1 MKFAPSLLVLLLVSS
16 TASSTASAFA
26 FQSSASRAA
35 VPASQRNHRV
45 SFGILHSSSSPSS
58 ATESEAAVKGEQKTQ
73 ELGLLTFD
81 LDDTLYPIDRV
92 QSEAND
98 AFVKAMAKFGY
109 TGLEPEDIVKT
120 GKMIREEMS
129 KTDPIDAATLTH
141 TEIRE
146 LAIRKE
152 MEKIILKRK
161 LQETA
166 DDWATQV
173 ESLSPIIVAS
183 AKKWAKNAV
192 SESVVQA
199 VLSAW
204 EMERHHAAERHLF
217 PEVIDALKQIKK
229 EHPNVIIGA
238 VTDGRAN
245 PKLMTFT
252 LAPYFDFCMS
262 WEDEQGGRKQ
272 FFKELDSVDGQADLN
287 WIYEAARHKY
297 AVLKEASDGLLKK
310 NADQDGKIPP
320 LTYPD
325 TYDDLAWLH
334 VGDDL
339 AFDVGGSAAC
349 GAKTI
354 LVELSKEY
362 GQTAPYRFDT
372 EIDQPSWATT
382 TPTELIARIKMN
394 EAAKEVVDKK
404 IVSLEQ
410 LPVAIN
416 QILNPDY

>member
-1 MKFAPSLLVLLLVSS
+1 MKIPTIAAAVLVLTDSVVHAFTVPRAARVRA
-16 TASSTASAFA
+16 TAAFA
-26 FQSSASRAA
+26 ASEESTTTAEPKQEEA
-35 VPASQRNHRV
+35 VTKQ
-45 SFGILHSSSSPSS
+45 I
-58 ATESEAAVKGEQKTQ
+58 
-73 ELGLLTFD
+73 GLLTFD
-81 LDDTLYPIDRV
+81 LDDTLYPIDKV
-92 QSEAND
+92 LSEAND
-98 AFVKAMAKFGY
+98 AFVKAMEKFGY
-109 TGLEPEDIVKT
+109 TGLNPEDIVNT
-120 GKMIREEMS
+120 GKEIREEMS

-146 LAIRKE
+146 LAIREE
-152 MEKIILKRK
+152 MEKIILERK

-173 ESLSPIIVAS
+173 DSLSPIIVAS

-217 PEVIDALKQIKK
+217 PSVIDSLKKIKE
-229 EHPNVIIGA
+229 EHPQVIIGA

-262 WEDEQGGRKQ
+262 WEDEQGGRRQ

-297 AVLKEASDGLLKK
+297 ALLKEASDGLIKK
-310 NADQDGKIPP
+310 DETDDKIPP
-320 LTYPD
+320 LTYPE

-339 AFDVGGSAAC
+339 AFDVGGSSAC

-354 LVELSKEY
+354 LVELSKDL

-382 TPTELIARIKMN
+382 TPSELVARIKMN
-394 EAAKEVVDKK
+394 EASKELVDKK
-404 IVSLEQ
+404 IVSMEQ
-410 LPVAIN
+410 LPLAIN
-416 QILNPDY
+416 QILNPDW